1 MYVTIV
7 VYNVLV
13 LQPLDSIIDVLVAYN
28 ESSHTDSEHSNIKG
42 SWLMT
47 DDESESNKQFTH
59 CKLFL
64 MNCFVKH

>member
-42 SWLMT
+42 S
-47 DDESESNKQFTH
+47 
-59 CKLFL
+59 
-64 MNCFVKH
+64 